1 MLGNRSIGS
10 FDLFTQAVSK
20 PKPAAP
26 AMSQPFDD
34 TNKTFDLEHPI
45 TFSTCSYTTEL
56 GLKILTVSTDI
67 ISSTTPERL
76 DDFTAEFSIS
86 GEPLD
91 NIAVLIPFAFKF
103 LSIDDTSG

>member
-1 MLGNRSIGS
+1 MSQFLGFGSEENYLSKKLGMASKFSKICAGLLGKRSIGS

-56 GLKILTVSTDI
+56 GLKIL
-67 ISSTTPERL
+67 PFL
-76 DDFTAEFSIS
+76 
-86 GEPLD
+86 
-91 NIAVLIPFAFKF
+91 LI
-103 LSIDDTSG
+103 